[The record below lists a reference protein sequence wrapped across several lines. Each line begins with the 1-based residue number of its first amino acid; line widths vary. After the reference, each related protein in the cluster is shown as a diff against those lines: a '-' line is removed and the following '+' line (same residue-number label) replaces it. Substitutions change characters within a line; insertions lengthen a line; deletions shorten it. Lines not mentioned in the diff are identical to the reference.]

1 MLLAAPG
8 ERHFSAGLDLGD
20 RPADELPA
28 FLQEGE
34 RRLGRAAAAVAACPV
49 PVIGVLNGAAFGGAL
64 EIAIACDWRI
74 ARRGAL
80 LGMPAARLGVV
91 YAAEGLRRFVAAMG
105 PARTR
110 RLFLTGTPVDADEA
124 LRIGLVDEVVPEAEL
139 WDAARGAA
147 AEVARA
153 APLAVAGT
161 RAIVR
166 ALEDGAP
173 PDAVRE
179 AADAWRA
186 RAFGSGGPPGGPAGV
201 PGAAAAGLSRRLSAA
216 SSRRRRPDES
226 RVEVGVRTERRR
238 RRGLRSSSARTS
250 GATVPYTSIVRR
262 STSSAKLAKSGPPT
276 SMWNASD
283 ATSAWTWTT
292 VMRPSSSSR
301 NAA

>member
-1 MLLAAPG
+1 MPAGTPSTRGRLLVSEEDGALHARIANEARANALDEAILDDLVSLLEGPRAAAARVVLLAGAG
-8 ERHFSAGLDLGD
+8 DRHFSAGLDLGD

-34 RRLGRAAAAVAACPV
+34 RRLGRAVAAVAACPV

-74 ARRGAL
+74 ARRGAR

-91 YAAEGLRRFVAAMG
+91 YAPEGLRRFVAAMG

-124 LRIGLVDEVVPEAEL
+124 LRIGLVDEVVPEEGL

-153 APLAVAGT
+153 APVAVAGT

-173 PDAVRE
+173 ADAVAE
-179 AADAWRA
+179 TAAGWRA
-186 RAFGSGGPPGGPAGV
+186 RAFGSDDLREGLRAFRERRPPGF
-201 PGAAAAGLSRRLSAA
+201 
-216 SSRRRRPDES
+216 
-226 RVEVGVRTERRR
+226 
-238 RRGLRSSSARTS
+238 RG
-250 GATVPYTSIVRR
+250 G
-262 STSSAKLAKSGPPT
+262 
-276 SMWNASD
+276 
-283 ATSAWTWTT
+283 
-292 VMRPSSSSR
+292 
-301 NAA
+301 